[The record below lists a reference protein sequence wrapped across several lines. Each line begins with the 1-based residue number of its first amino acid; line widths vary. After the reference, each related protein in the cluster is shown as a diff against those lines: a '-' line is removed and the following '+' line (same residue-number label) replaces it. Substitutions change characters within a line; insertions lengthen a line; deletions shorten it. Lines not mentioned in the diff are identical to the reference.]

1 MAKNMIF
8 LWFLMIEGSVV
19 RWLNRPINEETYLE
33 IRGYGIYEP
42 MPKKVIDRPLGTGD
56 WLLMHFHTGAHTEI
70 NGVKTTIEKPF
81 TILWEPKN
89 KQLYSG
95 LHSEALHS
103 WVHFQGTYIRE
114 MQMKMNIEKNQE
126 IALSGET
133 LVLMLK
139 LLHEECNQLSSETIL
154 KSLFTFLFQKISK
167 EQNQLLKTNKI
178 PEGLLNVQNYIEQ
191 NFTNAIFL
199 QNLANIAKVSVP
211 HFCFL
216 YKKHF
221 GCSPVHYVTKL
232 KIEKAKYLL
241 GNINYNVG
249 EIASTLGYK
258 DIYQFSRLFKIYTGL
273 SPLNFR
279 KVASDQGQVVS
290 GKL

>member
-1 MAKNMIF
+1 MAKNIKF

-19 RWLNRPINEETYLE
+19 RWLNRPITEDAYLE
-33 IRGYGIYEP
+33 VRGYGIYEP
-42 MPKKVIDRPLGTGD
+42 MPKKVIDRPIGTGD
-56 WLLMHFHTGAHTEI
+56 WLLMHFHAGANTEI
-70 NGVKTTIEKPF
+70 RGVKISIEKPY

-95 LHSEALHS
+95 INSESLHS
-103 WVHFQGTYIRE
+103 WVHFQGSYIRE
-114 MQMKMNIEKNQE
+114 LQTQMNIDKNQE
-126 IALSGET
+126 VMLNGET
-133 LVLMLK
+133 LVWFLR
-139 LLHEECNQLSSETIL
+139 LLHDECNQVPSSTII
-154 KSLFTFLFQKISK
+154 KSLFSFLFQKISK
-167 EQNQLLKTNKI
+167 EQNRFLMTDKI

-199 QNLANIAKVSVP
+199 QNLASIAKISVP

-221 GCSPVHYVTKL
+221 GCSPMHYVTKL

-241 GNINYNVG
+241 GNINYNVS
-249 EIASTLGYK
+249 EIASALGYK

-273 SPLNFR
+273 SPLKFR
-279 KVASDQGQVVS
+279 KVAYG
-290 GKL
+290 L